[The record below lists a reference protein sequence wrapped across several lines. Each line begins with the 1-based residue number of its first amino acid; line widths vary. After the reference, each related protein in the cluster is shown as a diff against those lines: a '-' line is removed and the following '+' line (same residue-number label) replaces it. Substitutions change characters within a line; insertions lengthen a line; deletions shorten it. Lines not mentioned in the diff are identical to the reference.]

1 MAEILRMDSDD
12 VDDVEEIWK
21 TFVPSASLLRIDPAD
36 FAFRWRSAT
45 LKDVAIVRYSLTAE
59 VHAHVQP
66 EDQLFACRVVTS
78 DGRLRSRRS
87 VIEPGMPWATDSA
100 QVEAEW
106 KGTAEVS
113 ALIFDRGR
121 AQQLARRITGDDLLS
136 LRLTSVHPRS
146 DAAARQWV
154 RAFDHLLTSALA
166 GDDGDE
172 LIEAGLARHALT
184 TILTCFPST
193 FSSALVKGAGE
204 GAGHGGATVRRA
216 LAYIDDNAHLPIT
229 VEDVAEAVHISTRGL
244 QYSFRRSIDTTPTE
258 YLRRVRLDGAHRDL
272 RNGAGDESVAQIA
285 RRWGFGNSS
294 RFNALYQQT
303 YGRSARETLEGSE

>member
-1 MAEILRMDSDD
+1 MADILRMDSDD
-12 VDDVEEIWK
+12 VADVEEIWK
-21 TFVPSASLLRIDPAD
+21 TFVPSASLLRIDPDD

-45 LKDVAIVRYSLTAE
+45 LCDMSIVRYSLTAE
-59 VHAHVQP
+59 VHSRVQP
-66 EDQLFACRVVTS
+66 EDQLFACRLVTA
-78 DGRLRSRRS
+78 DGVLRSRRS

-106 KGTAEVS
+106 NGTAEVS

-121 AQQLARRITGDDLLS
+121 AQELARRITGDDLLS

-146 DAAARQWV
+146 ETAARHWV
-154 RAFDHLLTSALA
+154 RAFDYLLGSAMSV
-166 GDDGDE
+166 DGDE

-184 TILTCFPST
+184 VVLSCFPST
-193 FSSALVKGAGE
+193 FGSAIVRDGAGE
-204 GAGHGGATVRRA
+204 SGATVSKA

-229 VEDVAEAVHISTRGL
+229 VDDVAEAVHISTRGL
-244 QYSFRRSIDTTPTE
+244 QYAFRRSIDTTPTE

-272 RNGAGDESVAQIA
+272 RNAANDESVAQIA

-294 RFNALYQQT
+294 RFNALYRQT
-303 YGRSARETLEGSE
+303 YGRSAKETLEGA